1 MDQVGC
7 PIEITSA
14 LRHLDRGEREPCEPD
29 VAIREVAALRVVVR
43 RAVAIIEFIAKN
55 DVDDE
60 PVGGDEAAEPAR
72 RNAGERRQGADDLDF
87 AAPPDDRPI
96 SGHKHA
102 HIAILEKA
110 ARQCG
115 RNLAEPANL
124 TKSAISGVTNR
135 TRRREGAA
143 SAFRSARLNVPS
155 RSWQEL
161 GPSAEIG
168 PSIGWP
174 ASDAAL
180 PTESAFAIA
189 RGGYRKSSARDA
201 MRALRA
207 RKEMRGNF
215 VGAPAWQKLWR
226 QNMAEM
232 KSPFRRNEDF
242 RVKISSDFTCVDR
255 SQARRASEAAP
266 CQFRFSPR
274 KQRPILLRSPALGP
288 CLFRPFQRIRPHCR
302 AREAMRSACHSRA
315 RRKPAP
321 ASG

>member
-1 MDQVGC
+1 MSPSAVTRRPSPQGGMPASAGKV
-7 PIEITSA
+7 PTTSIS
-14 LRHLDRGEREPCEPD
+14 LRRPMIGRYPGTSTRTSQFSRRLRG
-29 VAIREVAALRVVVR
+29 
-43 RAVAIIEFIAKN
+43 N
-55 DVDDE
+55 
-60 PVGGDEAAEPAR
+60 AAETSPS
-72 RNAGERRQGADDLDF
+72 
-87 AAPPDDRPI
+87 PPTF
-96 SGHKHA
+96 
-102 HIAILEKA
+102 
-110 ARQCG
+110 
-115 RNLAEPANL
+115 

-201 MRALRA
+201 MRALRS

-315 RRKPAP
+315 RTKPAP